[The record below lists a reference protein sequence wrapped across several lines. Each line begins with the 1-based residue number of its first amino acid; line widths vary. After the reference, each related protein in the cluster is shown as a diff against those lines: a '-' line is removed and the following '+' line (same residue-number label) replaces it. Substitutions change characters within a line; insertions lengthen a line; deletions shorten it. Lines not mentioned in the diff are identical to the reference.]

1 MNARTPLADRLFE
14 FRPPRWRAPAR
25 LNYRTGALLVGTVL
39 WVAIYVGLGLRLLH
53 QSAPRLGWVELALVI
68 LSVAGGVWMVM
79 GWRRLAARWFLR
91 LRPAKW
97 PALSREELHRLTPSQ
112 FEDYVAQRLF
122 VRQGYTVLN
131 TPDVRDGGVDILV
144 TDSSGRRAVV
154 QCKRYQGAVGEAIV
168 RDLYGTMLHHDAS
181 MGYLVAT
188 GSISAAARQ
197 WAAGKP
203 LHLIDGHELERLSKA
218 EPAPSPD

>member
-1 MNARTPLADRLFE
+1 MTDRLLE
-14 FRPPRWRAPAR
+14 FRPPRWRAPAY
-25 LNYRTGALLVGTVL
+25 LNYRTGALLAGSAL
-39 WVAIYVGLGLRLLH
+39 WLAIYAGLGLRLLR

-79 GWRRLAARWFLR
+79 GWRRLAARWLLR
-91 LRPAKW
+91 FRPAQW
-97 PALSREELHRLTPSQ
+97 PALSREELYRLTPSQ

-122 VRQGYTVLN
+122 VRQGYHVVN

-144 TDSSGRRAVV
+144 TDRSGRRAVV
-154 QCKRYQGAVGEAIV
+154 QCKRYRGAVGEAIV
-168 RDLYGTMLHHDAS
+168 RDLYGTMLHHDAL

-188 GSISAAARQ
+188 GSISDSARQ

-203 LHLIDGHELERLSKA
+203 LHLIDGHELERLSRA
-218 EPAPSPD
+218 EPAVSPD